1 MNKYILAFF
10 RTKQYLKTSIE
21 PNNVQ
26 PGARN
31 ESEAII
37 PVYNKYDEIWS
48 VPHSETK
55 SRQTMSELERKHFNY
70 I

>member
-1 MNKYILAFF
+1 MPKNLN
-10 RTKQYLKTSIE
+10 E

-26 PGARN
+26 PGARKW
-31 ESEAII
+31 SEAIL
-37 PVYNKYDEIWS
+37 PVYNKDDGIWLI
-48 VPHSETK
+48 PHGETK